1 MTKETAIGFVK
12 SCKAGVL
19 AAMTLGV
26 LPQGVM
32 LPLLSGGLV
41 LAAGE
46 AVAGAT
52 IPGVGTVVKR
62 KPGDASIA
70 KDVSDEKGEVR
81 FEGLEPGD
89 YTVTVGENKPQ
100 DFSIKEKGIV
110 VIIVVEGEKHKYLG
124 HVTLLR

>member
-1 MTKETAIGFVK
+1 MGFVK
-12 SCKAGVL
+12 SCKAAVVAALALAGV
-19 AAMTLGV
+19 
-26 LPQGVM
+26 PQGVM
-32 LPLLSGGLV
+32 LPLVAGGMV
-41 LAAGE
+41 FTAGE
-46 AVAGAT
+46 ALAQTV
-52 IPGVGTVVKR
+52 IPGVGTVVKK

-70 KDVSDEKGEVR
+70 KGVSDENGEVR

-110 VIIVVEGEKHKYLG
+110 VIIVVEGEKHKYVG

>member
-1 MTKETAIGFVK
+1 
-12 SCKAGVL
+12 
-19 AAMTLGV
+19 
-26 LPQGVM
+26 M